1 MISNELLGMTLVFIA
16 VFAMCLIGY
25 IVEYIKYVTRFYR
38 TYGRSV
44 FRRGIRYLK
53 RL

>member
-1 MISNELLGMTLVFIA
+1 MISNELLGMTLIFIA

-25 IVEYIKYVTRFYR
+25 IYEYVRYVIRFRKEYGIKVLSRAW
-38 TYGRSV
+38 
-44 FRRGIRYLK
+44 RYLK